1 MKIICVG
8 RNYVDHIKELNNK
21 KPKEPVLF
29 LKPQTAIINKG
40 QPFFIPSFSKEI
52 HYELEIIVRINRL
65 GKFIKRKFSHKYY
78 EEIGLGIDFTARDL
92 QLELKNNGLPWEK
105 AKAFDGSCLIGKW
118 KNKKDFDNIDNIDNI
133 DFRLTKN
140 NEIVQNSN
148 TSLMLWKVDE
158 LIEYI
163 SKFFTLKTG
172 DVIFTGTPSGVGKVQ
187 LNDNLKGYMN
197 DHELLS
203 INIK

>member
-8 RNYVDHIKELNNK
+8 RNYTDHIKELDNK
-21 KPKEPVLF
+21 KPKDPVLF

-40 QPFFIPSFSKEI
+40 QPFFIPSFSEEI
-52 HYELEIIVRINRL
+52 HYELEVIIKINRL
-65 GKFIKRKFSHKYY
+65 GRFIEKKFSYKYY
-78 EEIGLGIDFTARDL
+78 DKIGLGIDFTARDL
-92 QLELKNNGLPWEK
+92 QLELKNKGLPWEK
-105 AKAFDGSCLIGKW
+105 AKAFDGSCLIGDW
-118 KNKKDFDNIDNIDNI
+118 KNKKDFNNIDNI

-140 NEIVQNSN
+140 DEIVQHSN

-163 SKFFTLKTG
+163 SKFFTLKIG
-172 DVIFTGTPSGVGKVQ
+172 DIIFTGTPAGVGKVK
-187 LNDNLKGYMN
+187 LNDKLKGYMN
-197 DHELLS
+197 DDELLS

>member
-8 RNYVDHIKELNNK
+8 RNYVDHIKELNNN

-40 QPFFIPSFSKEI
+40 QPFFIPSFSNEV
-52 HYELEIIVRINRL
+52 HYELEVIIKINRL
-65 GKFIKRKFSHKYY
+65 GRFIENKFSHKYY
-78 EEIGLGIDFTARDL
+78 DEIGLCIDFTARDL
-92 QLELKNNGLPWEK
+92 QLELKKNGLPWEK
-105 AKAFDGSCLIGKW
+105 AKAFDGSCLIGDW
-118 KNKKDFDNIDNIDNI
+118 KNKKDFNNIDNI

-140 NEIVQNSN
+140 DEIVQNSN
-148 TSLMLWKVDE
+148 TSLMLWKVDK

-163 SKFFTLKTG
+163 SKFFTLKIG
-172 DVIFTGTPSGVGKVQ
+172 DIIFTGTPAGVGKVK
-187 LNDNLKGYMN
+187 LNDKLKGYMN
-197 DHELLS
+197 DDELLS

>member
-8 RNYVDHIKELNNK
+8 RNYVDHIKELNNN

-40 QPFFIPSFSKEI
+40 QPFFIPSFSNEV
-52 HYELEIIVRINRL
+52 HYELEVIIKINRL
-65 GKFIKRKFSHKYY
+65 GRFIEKKFSHKYY
-78 EEIGLGIDFTARDL
+78 DEIGLGIDFTARDL
-92 QLELKNNGLPWEK
+92 QLELKKNGLPWEK
-105 AKAFDGSCLIGKW
+105 AKAFDGSCLIGDW
-118 KNKKDFDNIDNIDNI
+118 KNKKDFNNIDNI

-140 NEIVQNSN
+140 DEIVQNSN

-163 SKFFTLKTG
+163 SKFFTLKIG

-187 LNDNLKGYMN
+187 LNDKLKGYMN
-197 DHELLS
+197 DDELLA

>member
-8 RNYVDHIKELNNK
+8 RNYTDHIKELDNK
-21 KPKEPVLF
+21 KPKDPVLF

-40 QPFFIPSFSKEI
+40 QPFFIPSFSEEI
-52 HYELEIIVRINRL
+52 HYELEVIIKINRL
-65 GKFIKRKFSHKYY
+65 GRFIEKKFSHKYY
-78 EEIGLGIDFTARDL
+78 DEIGLGIDFTARDL
-92 QLELKNNGLPWEK
+92 QLELKNKGLPWEK
-105 AKAFDGSCLIGKW
+105 AKAFDGSCLIGDW
-118 KNKKDFDNIDNIDNI
+118 KNKKDFNNIDNI

-140 NEIVQNSN
+140 DEIVQNSN

-163 SKFFTLKTG
+163 SKFFTLKIG
-172 DVIFTGTPSGVGKVQ
+172 DIIFTGTPAGVGRVEI
-187 LNDNLKGYMN
+187 NDKLKGYMN
-197 DHELLS
+197 DDELLS

>member
-1 MKIICVG
+1 M
-8 RNYVDHIKELNNK
+8 DHIKELNNK

-40 QPFFIPSFSKEI
+40 QPFFIPSFSKEV
-52 HYELEIIVRINRL
+52 HYELEVIIKINRL
-65 GKFIKRKFSHKYY
+65 GKFIQREFSHKYY
-78 EEIGLGIDFTARDL
+78 NEIGLGIDFTARDL
-92 QLELKNNGLPWEK
+92 QLELKEKGLPWEK

-118 KNKKDFDNIDNIDNI
+118 KNKKDFNNIDNIN
-133 DFRLTKN
+133 FRLTKN
-140 NEIVQNSN
+140 DEIVQNSS

-163 SKFFTLKTG
+163 SKFFTLKIG

-187 LNDNLKGYMN
+187 LNDKLKGYMDDN
-197 DHELLS
+197 ELLS

>member
-8 RNYVDHIKELNNK
+8 RNYTDHIKELDNK
-21 KPKEPVLF
+21 KPKDPVLF

-40 QPFFIPSFSKEI
+40 QPFFIPSFSNEI
-52 HYELEIIVRINRL
+52 HYELEVIIKINRL
-65 GKFIKRKFSHKYY
+65 GRFIEKKFSHKYY
-78 EEIGLGIDFTARDL
+78 DEIGLGIDFTARDL

-105 AKAFDGSCLIGKW
+105 AKAFDGSCLIGDW
-118 KNKKDFDNIDNIDNI
+118 KNKKDFNNIDNI

-140 NEIVQNSN
+140 DEIVQNSN
-148 TSLMLWKVDE
+148 TSLMLWKIDE

-163 SKFFTLKTG
+163 SKFFTLKIG

-197 DHELLS
+197 DNEFLS

>member
-8 RNYVDHIKELNNK
+8 RNYVDHIKELNNN

-40 QPFFIPSFSKEI
+40 KPFFIPSFSNEI
-52 HYELEIIVRINRL
+52 HYELEVIIKINRL
-65 GKFIKRKFSHKYY
+65 GRFIEKKFSHKYY
-78 EEIGLGIDFTARDL
+78 DEIGLGIDFTARDL

-105 AKAFDGSCLIGKW
+105 AKAFDGSCLIGDW
-118 KNKKDFDNIDNIDNI
+118 KNKKDFNNIDNI

-140 NEIVQNSN
+140 DEIVQNSN

-163 SKFFTLKTG
+163 SKFFTLKIG
-172 DVIFTGTPSGVGKVQ
+172 DIIFTGTPAGVGKVQ
-187 LNDNLKGYMN
+187 LNDKLKGYLN
-197 DHELLS
+197 DNELLT